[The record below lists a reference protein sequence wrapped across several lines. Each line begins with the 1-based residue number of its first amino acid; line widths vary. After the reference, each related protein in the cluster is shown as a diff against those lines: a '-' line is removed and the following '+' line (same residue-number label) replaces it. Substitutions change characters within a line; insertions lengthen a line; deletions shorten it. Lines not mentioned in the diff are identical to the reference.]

1 MTFYSG
7 NSANYFFVT
16 ALFYGRIKNAVQ
28 TSDYKGGSGL
38 TKQFDA
44 PFIAVEGPIGA
55 GKTSLALKL
64 SEHYRFHLLEEIVDE
79 NPFLSKF
86 YEDIDEWS
94 FQTEMFFL
102 CNRFKQLEDLYENQL
117 SKGYS
122 VVSDYHIFKNHL
134 FAKQT
139 LRDEHLAKYERI
151 YNILTGDLPRPNVIL
166 YINASLDTLLNRISR
181 RGREMEKSIDPSYL
195 HQLSG
200 DYEQFMRDHQHV
212 YPEIPVITLDGDRL
226 DFVANPHDF
235 RRIVDQLDE
244 AITKKRSLL

>member
-1 MTFYSG
+1 
-7 NSANYFFVT
+7 
-16 ALFYGRIKNAVQ
+16 
-28 TSDYKGGSGL
+28 L

-195 HQLSG
+195 QQLSG

-235 RRIVDQLDE
+235 SRIVDQLDE